1 MNKMKIFNR
10 IIILSLAVIMVS
22 CGIDDSKKYVLTP
35 DQTLQSYLNKE
46 DIITP
51 EKLSNL
57 LLCKKD
63 SNTYQ
68 FIDLR
73 TPHDFAI
80 KHLKNAINIPA
91 KDILDPGNIEVLN
104 QDTKINV
111 FYGYGA
117 SDAINSYLILK
128 QLNYKNLRVA
138 LGGYDF
144 VDQSILASFG
154 IKTGV
159 YDDEKPRFDFIR
171 LVAAQEG
178 PKFDSIKAP
187 KGYKLNP
194 NVVVKDFDEE
204 CPDLN

>member
-1 MNKMKIFNR
+1 MKIFNR
-10 IIILSLAVIMVS
+10 IIILALATFMVS

-46 DIITP
+46 DILTP

-80 KHLKNAINIPA
+80 KHLRNAINIPA
-91 KDILDPGNIEVLN
+91 KDILDEGNIEVLN
-104 QDTKINV
+104 QDNKINV

-117 SDAINSYLILK
+117 SDAINSYLMLK
-128 QLNYKNLRVA
+128 QLNYKNIKVA
-138 LGGYDF
+138 LGGYGF
-144 VDQSILASFG
+144 VDQYILASFG

-159 YDDEKPRFDFIR
+159 YNDEKPRFDFIR
-171 LVAAQEG
+171 LVAGQDG
-178 PKFDSIKAP
+178 PVNEKVNKP
-187 KGYKLNP
+187 TNVVKNP
-194 NVVVKDFDEE
+194 NKVVKDFDEE

>member
-1 MNKMKIFNR
+1 MKIVNK
-10 IIILSLAVIMVS
+10 IIILGFAILMVS

-35 DQTLQSYLNKE
+35 DQTLQTYLNKE
-46 DIITP
+46 DILTS

-63 SNTYQ
+63 SDTYQ

-80 KHLKNAINIPA
+80 KHLNKAINIPA
-91 KDILDPGNIEVLN
+91 KDILDENNMEILN
-104 QDTKINV
+104 QDDKINV
-111 FYGYGA
+111 LYGYEA

-128 QLNYKNLRVA
+128 QLNYKNNKVA

-144 VDQSILASFG
+144 VDKYILSSFG

-171 LVAAQEG
+171 LVVGQDG

-187 KGYKLNP
+187 KDYKLNP